1 MQMENYFNEIFM
13 LASKHF
19 YKEFKGAGGSQKQM
33 AEELGVT
40 KSYISAVMNGSRT
53 ASITLFEKI
62 ALMLSGKPLDEFLGV
77 GRRIKKGL
85 PPLLKE
91 EKAFLDS
98 PEELISKLTYYI
110 VNHHRIQKAL
120 EDEQWLF
127 QQAIN
132 RVDYG
137 IVIVSIDRKVL
148 ASNTVYQE
156 IFGYPEEILA
166 TRDMRAYVR
175 FGRNKM
181 ANLEKFDKEIQEAF
195 AAVTPTNH
203 HVELKDGR
211 IINRDVFPL
220 FRDGNHVG
228 WIAHLTDV
236 TLTKKEA
243 TT

>member
-1 MQMENYFNEIFM
+1 MEIYFNEIFM

-19 YKEFKGAGGSQKQM
+19 FKEFKGAGGSQKQM
-33 AEELGVT
+33 AKELCVT

-53 ASITLFEKI
+53 ASIILFEKI
-62 ALMLSGKPLDEFLGV
+62 ALMLSGKPLDEFLAV

-85 PPLLKE
+85 PPLLQE
-91 EKAFLDS
+91 EKPFLDS

-110 VNHHRIQKAL
+110 VDHHRMKRAL

-127 QQAIN
+127 REAIN
-132 RVDYG
+132 LVDYG

-148 ASNTVYQE
+148 AYNKAYQE

-175 FGRNKM
+175 FGRNQM
-181 ANLEKFDKEIQEAF
+181 ANLEKFDREIQEAF
-195 AAVTPTNH
+195 ETVTPTSH
-203 HVELKDGR
+203 YVELKDGR
-211 IINRDVFPL
+211 IIKRDTFPL
-220 FRDGNHVG
+220 YRDGNLVG
-228 WIAHLTDV
+228 RIGHLTDV

-243 TT
+243 TN